1 MQDQAGWQICCL
13 HENNCKMKNSNNNH
27 EGTAGVKEIARLA
40 NVSLATVD
48 RVLHNRTGV
57 SEATRVRIQKIIQR
71 LNYTPNILARRLAS
85 GKVYRFAALI
95 PAVSEETD
103 YWQAPMNGIN
113 RAESEL
119 RQYSIKVERFI
130 FDMNDKKSFK
140 AQAKRIL
147 DNDIDGVVLAPSFI
161 AESVAFTNA
170 CKARKIPYVFINSD
184 IPAQDSLCYIGPELF
199 KSGYLAASLAG
210 YSKHEKGKILVVNIV
225 KEMDNQ
231 HHVVRKEEGFRTY
244 FKDKNIH
251 ADILELNINQTDYKA
266 VEKRLTEIFDQNT
279 DITSIFVTNS
289 RVFSVARFL
298 EKRGLTNILL
308 IGYDYI
314 QENIQCLKDGKIN
327 FLICQKPEEQGY
339 RGVMA
344 LYHHL
349 ILKLPIA
356 NIDYMPIDIIT
367 KENYEFYKN

>member
-1 MQDQAGWQICCL
+1 MKGI
-13 HENNCKMKNSNNNH
+13 NNG
-27 EGTAGVKEIARLA
+27 EEPIGVKEIARLA
-40 NVSLATVD
+40 KVSLATVD

-57 SEATRVRIQKIIQR
+57 SEATRTKIQKIIKK
-71 LNYTPNILARRLAS
+71 LNYRPNILARRLAS

-95 PAVSEETD
+95 PAVSEETA
-103 YWQAPMNGIN
+103 YWQAPLNGIN

-119 RQYSIKVERFI
+119 SQYGIKVERYL
-130 FDMNDKKSFK
+130 FDQNDRKSFINK
-140 AQAKRIL
+140 AKLIL
-147 DNDIDGVVLAPSFI
+147 DNEIDGVVVAPSFI
-161 AESVAFTNA
+161 DESIQFTDK
-170 CKARKIPYVFINSD
+170 CRELKIPYVFINSD

-210 YSKHEKGKILVVNIV
+210 YSKSETGKILVVNIV
-225 KEMDNQ
+225 KEIDNQ
-231 HHVVRKEEGFRTY
+231 HHVVRKEEGFRSY
-244 FKDKNIH
+244 FKDKKIKTE
-251 ADILELNINQTDYKA
+251 IVELNINQTDYRA
-266 VEKRLTEIFDQNT
+266 VEKRLSEVFEQHP
-279 DITSIFVTNS
+279 DITAIFVTNS

-298 EKRGLTNILL
+298 EKKAFKNILL

-314 QENIQCLKDGKIN
+314 EENIQFLKNGRIN

-344 LYHHL
+344 LYHNL
-349 ILKLPIA
+349 ILKIPIA

>member
-1 MQDQAGWQICCL
+1 M
-13 HENNCKMKNSNNNH
+13 NNNNNNH
-27 EGTAGVKEIARLA
+27 EEEAIGVKEIARLA

-57 SEATRVRIQKIIQR
+57 SEATRTKIQTIIKR
-71 LNYTPNILARRLAS
+71 LNYKPNILARRLAS

-113 RAESEL
+113 RAEAEL
-119 RQYSIKVERFI
+119 RQYGIKLERFL
-130 FDMNDKKSFK
+130 FDMNDKKSFVS
-140 AQAKRIL
+140 QAKEIL
-147 DNDIDGVVLAPSFI
+147 DSEIDGVVLAPSFMG
-161 AESVAFTNA
+161 ESIEFTNA
-170 CKARKIPYVFINSD
+170 CKELHIPYVFINSD
-184 IPAQDSLCYIGPELF
+184 IPAQDSLCYIGPELY

-210 YSKHEKGKILVVNIV
+210 YSKQEKGKIMVVNIV

-231 HHVVRKEEGFRTY
+231 HHVVRKEEGFRSY
-244 FKDKNIH
+244 FRDKKIN
-251 ADILELNINQTDYKA
+251 AEILEVNINQTNYKA
-266 VEKRLTEIFDQNT
+266 VESRLTEVFEQNR
-279 DITSIFVTNS
+279 DITAIFVTNS
-289 RVFSVARFL
+289 RVFSVAKFM
-298 EKRGLTNILL
+298 EDKGLKNILL

-314 QENIQCLKDGKIN
+314 PQNIQCLKDGKID

-349 ILKLPIA
+349 ILKLPVT

>member
-1 MQDQAGWQICCL
+1 
-13 HENNCKMKNSNNNH
+13 MKGNNNRP
-27 EGTAGVKEIARLA
+27 EAIGVKEIARLA

-57 SEATRVRIQKIIQR
+57 SEATRAKIQKIIKR
-71 LNYTPNILARRLAS
+71 LNYKPNILARRLAS

-95 PAVSEETD
+95 PAVSEETA
-103 YWQAPMNGIN
+103 YWQAPLNGIN
-113 RAESEL
+113 RAEAEL
-119 RQYSIKVERFI
+119 NQYGINIERYL
-130 FDMNDKKSFK
+130 FDQNDRKSFLAK
-140 AQAKRIL
+140 AKQIL
-147 DNDIDGVVLAPSFI
+147 DSEIDGVVVAPSFI
-161 AESVAFTNA
+161 EESIQFTNK
-170 CKARKIPYVFINSD
+170 CKELKIPYVFINSD
-184 IPAQDSLCYIGPELF
+184 IPAQESLCYIGPELF

-210 YSKHEKGKILVVNIV
+210 YSKSGGKILVVNIV
-225 KEMDNQ
+225 KEVIENQ
-231 HHVVRKEEGFRTY
+231 HHVVRKEEGFRSY
-244 FKDKNIH
+244 FRDKNIH
-251 ADILELNINQTDYKA
+251 ADIIELNINQTDYKA
-266 VEKRLTEIFDQNT
+266 IEKKLT
-279 DITSIFVTNS
+279 DIFQKNPEITAVFVTNS

-298 EKRGLTNILL
+298 EKKEYKDILL

-314 QENIQCLKDGKIN
+314 EENIQYLKNGTIN

-349 ILKLPIA
+349 ILKIPIA